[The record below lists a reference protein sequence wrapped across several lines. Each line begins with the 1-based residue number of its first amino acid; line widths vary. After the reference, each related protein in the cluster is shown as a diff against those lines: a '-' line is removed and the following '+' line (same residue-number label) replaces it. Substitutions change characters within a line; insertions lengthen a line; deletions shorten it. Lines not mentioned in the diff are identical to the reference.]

1 MTERGRPTRTQP
13 EASMDTQRG
22 WHSRGYLPHFD
33 GPGVTQAITFRL
45 ADSLP
50 KEVVERWQNELQ
62 PYTPEDRKRELR
74 RRIHEWLD
82 AGHGECLLRRSDVAV
97 VVQDALL
104 HFDGERYEL
113 LNWCVMPNHVHTLI
127 NPLPRY
133 ALSGIVHSWKSFT
146 AKAINRV
153 LRRQGQVWM
162 PDYFDRYMRDK
173 KHFAAAMKYIDEN
186 PTRAKLCVDPA
197 DWP

>member
-1 MTERGRPTRTQP
+1 
-13 EASMDTQRG
+13 MDTQRG